1 MWNIVTLDGFFEG
14 AKSWDLPW
22 RKRIW
27 GEELEQFS
35 IEQLWRYP
43 SVSAGKDRMTIC
55 CGREAIAQKC
65 FSGRRGGLTNMV
77 MLRGGAESGGAG
89 ICDEASEG
97 QD

>member
-55 CGREAIAQKC
+55 CGRELQVTPDSVLGGVKETWRSPAIFKKSAC
-65 FSGRRGGLTNMV
+65 FSIT
-77 MLRGGAESGGAG
+77 APT
-89 ICDEASEG
+89 
-97 QD
+97 